1 MVLPFEPP
9 VIQRVDEEAASL
21 PLARTPQVFVQAARP
36 VQRTS
41 AVGLSPLFM
50 HANPSE
56 SSIGFG
62 DSPAASTA
70 MPSVQRVASQEWVV
84 QAENEPL
91 PATSRVAAPV
101 HASAT
106 GEQASAEE
114 TAAKLYDRIRTKLRN
129 ELLVDRERAGML
141 TDLR

>member
-9 VIQRVDEEAASL
+9 VIQRVDEETASL

-36 VQRTS
+36 VQRAS
-41 AVGLSPLFM
+41 AVGLSPFFM

-62 DSPAASTA
+62 DSPGASTA
-70 MPSVQRVASQEWVV
+70 MASVQRVASQEWVV

-91 PATSRVAAPV
+91 PATSSVAAPV

-114 TAAKLYDRIRTKLRN
+114 TAAKLYERIRTKLRN